1 MSPLVT
7 SGGEKPLIR
16 IAMVGHVDHGKSTLI
31 GRIRHEMS
39 ALPGTAAVD
48 ASVAGNWAF
57 VTDQLQEEREREM
70 TIDTTQT
77 FLETPVCRLVFID
90 VPGHQELIQNMLS
103 GATRADAAVLVLAG
117 DDGVQV
123 QTRRHALLLAMLGI
137 RTVIVAVNKMDTLG
151 RSEEAFRALER
162 AAVEELRGLGIAV
175 SGVIPVAARDGD
187 NVVHRSEAMAWYDG
201 PSVMEAIGELEL
213 AVEPVDALR
222 FPVQGVLRHD
232 GPATVV
238 GRVLS
243 GSVAEGDALTVC
255 PGGAAVSVRAIRRFP
270 EDHGR
275 AETGESVGLVLDGAE
290 PGRGD
295 VLAPAADLPQVT
307 LAPTGRVFWLAQT
320 PLELGEELSWR
331 CATQAVPVRVAA
343 IADRLDSATLDPLP
357 AGGSLAS
364 MQLGTVVL
372 AAERPVGVE
381 PFDRMAGLGRF
392 VLERRG
398 TAAGFGIVG

>member
-7 SGGEKPLIR
+7 GAGEKPLLR

-77 FLETPVCRLVFID
+77 FLDTPVCRLVFID

-117 DDGVQV
+117 DEGVQV

-151 RSEEAFRALER
+151 RCEDAFRALEQT
-162 AAVEELRGLGIAV
+162 AVDELRALGIET
-175 SGVIPVAARDGD
+175 SGVIPVVARDGD
-187 NVVHRSEAMAWYDG
+187 NVVHRSEAMPWYDG

-213 AVEPVDALR
+213 AVAPVDALR

-232 GPATVV
+232 GPATIV

-255 PGGAAVSVRAIRRFP
+255 PGGAAVTVRAIRRFP
-270 EDHGR
+270 EDH
-275 AETGESVGLVLDGAE
+275 APAQTGESVGLVLDGPE
-290 PGRGD
+290 PSRGD
-295 VLAPAADLPQVT
+295 VLAPAGDLPQVT
-307 LAPTGRVFWLAQT
+307 RTPAGRVFWLAET
-320 PLELGEELSWR
+320 PLALGEEVALR
-331 CATQAVPVRVAA
+331 CATQVVPVRVEA

-357 AGGSLAS
+357 PGEALAA
-364 MQLGTVVL
+364 MQLGTVAF
-372 AAERPVGVE
+372 AAERAVVVE
-381 PFDRMAGLGRF
+381 TFDRMAGLGRF
-392 VLERRG
+392 VLERKG